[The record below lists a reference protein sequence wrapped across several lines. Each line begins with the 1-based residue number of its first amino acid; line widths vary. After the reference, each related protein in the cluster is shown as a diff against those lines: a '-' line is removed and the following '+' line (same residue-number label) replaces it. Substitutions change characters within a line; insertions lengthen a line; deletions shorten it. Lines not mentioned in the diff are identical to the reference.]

1 MPLSWAQGRAG
12 PASPAEARPIDNN
25 GKTPGNTLNAIC
37 FGGGGLVGTAKA
49 LGHLV
54 GLDQLIRDP
63 SCRNELKPSFFDYM
77 ADAQVPLR
85 ECEARL
91 DEVFALIPPDVRN
104 GRRDH
109 LPRYF
114 KVACGISG
122 GSFLASGVVS
132 GIPIVELVREAL
144 TFPVTAYFT
153 PDVKEY
159 LRGMKRLPLVPLKVA
174 KVIAN
179 DLRRGPE
186 RVYRGKGS
194 RWAMPIIRRAARL
207 GFELLATTQDIL
219 PRGLFTGEGIE
230 HYIEDMEKRFG
241 LANTFEEVRERGRY
255 LFIIAERFN
264 ASRLLSAPPDEP
276 DSTIYF
282 GLPPYDKTPVS
293 RAIRA
298 SCSIPGVTT
307 PLAFEDGPRGGKLY
321 DLVDGA
327 IGKTI
332 GRRTIMNT
340 LPIEVV
346 VTINPIVPYNGPLN
360 NIFDH
365 MEQLYRKLIYSRLK
379 AVENHIEDEVKA
391 RTIHLESK
399 PDEFFYNMLR
409 LDKMKEG
416 LFEGYYQTLKYLAE
430 NYVEIG
436 EKLRRGG
443 LCLVPRTEIFKLV
456 TKSSVVRERAYI
468 LKENNKERASLPRRL
483 SSAVSTLFMKADPHP
498 SRPHSFSKAADSTP
512 TNGVQHGAAPTPQ
525 EPPAKGA

>member
-1 MPLSWAQGRAG
+1 V
-12 PASPAEARPIDNN
+12 EVRPIDTT
-25 GKTPGNTLNAIC
+25 KLNAIC
-37 FGGGGLVGTAKA
+37 FGGGGLVGTSKA

-77 ADAQVPLR
+77 ADAQVPLKD
-85 ECEARL
+85 CEARL

-114 KVACGISG
+114 RVACGISG
-122 GSFLASGVVS
+122 GSFLASGLVS
-132 GIPIVELVREAL
+132 GIPIVELIREAL
-144 TFPVTAYFT
+144 TFPVTMYFA

-159 LRGMKRLPLVPLKVA
+159 LRGIKRLPLVPLKVA

-179 DLRRGPE
+179 DLKRGPE
-186 RVYRGKGS
+186 SVYRGRGS
-194 RWAMPIIRRAARL
+194 RWSMPIIRRTARL
-207 GFELLATTQDIL
+207 AFELIATTQDIL

-230 HYIEDMEKRFG
+230 HYIEELEKRFG
-241 LANTFEEVRERGRY
+241 LANTFAEVRERGRY

-264 ASRLLSAPPDEP
+264 ASRNLSSGADEP

-282 GLPPYDKTPVS
+282 GLPPYDNIPVS

-298 SCSIPGVTT
+298 SSSIPGVTT
-307 PLAFEDGPRGGKLY
+307 PLPFVDGPRGGKVY

-332 GRRTIMNT
+332 GRRKIMDT

-346 VTINPIVPYNGPLN
+346 VTINPIVPFNGPLN

-391 RTIHLESK
+391 RTIHVESK

-416 LFEGYYQTLKYLAE
+416 LFEGYYQTLKHFAE

-436 EKLRRGG
+436 EKLRPGN
-443 LCLVPRTEIFKLV
+443 LCLIPRTEIFKLV

-468 LKENNKERASLPRRL
+468 LKEQRQERASLPRRV
-483 SSAVSTLFMKADPHP
+483 SSAVSSLFAKADPHP
-498 SRPHSFSKAADSTP
+498 ARAQAKTPAGGNGNGNGNGALHVENP
-512 TNGVQHGAAPTPQ
+512 TNL
-525 EPPAKGA
+525 

>member
-1 MPLSWAQGRAG
+1 M
-12 PASPAEARPIDNN
+12 
-25 GKTPGNTLNAIC
+25 
-37 FGGGGLVGTAKA
+37 
-49 LGHLV
+49 
-54 GLDQLIRDP
+54 
-63 SCRNELKPSFFDYM
+63 
-77 ADAQVPLR
+77 
-85 ECEARL
+85 
-91 DEVFALIPPDVRN
+91 
-104 GRRDH
+104 
-109 LPRYF
+109 PRYF

-122 GSFLASGVVS
+122 GSFLASGLVS

-159 LRGMKRLPLVPLKVA
+159 LRGLKRLPLVPLKVA

-186 RVYRGKGS
+186 RVYRGKGTGS

-264 ASRLLSAPPDEP
+264 AARLLSASPDEP

-307 PLAFEDGPRGGKLY
+307 PLAFIDEPRGGKMY

-332 GRRTIMNT
+332 GRRTIMNS

-346 VTINPIVPYNGPLN
+346 VTINPIVPFNGPLN

-379 AVENHIEDEVKA
+379 AVEGHLEDEVKQ
-391 RTIHLESK
+391 RTIHIESK

-416 LFEGYYQTLKYLAE
+416 LFEGYYQTLKYFAE

-443 LCLVPRTEIFKLV
+443 LCLIPRTEIFKLV

-468 LKENNKERASLPRRL
+468 LKESHKERASLPRRL

-498 SRPHSFSKAADSTP
+498 SRPHAFTKADAQGGVNGA
-512 TNGVQHGAAPTPQ
+512 TNGVQHKAPAPQ
-525 EPPAKGA
+525 EPPAPG

>member
-1 MPLSWAQGRAG
+1 M
-12 PASPAEARPIDNN
+12 
-25 GKTPGNTLNAIC
+25 NAIC

-49 LGHLV
+49 LGHLL

-63 SCRNELKPSFFDYM
+63 TCRNELKPSFFDYM
-77 ADAQVPLR
+77 AEAQVPLR
-85 ECEARL
+85 ECESRL
-91 DEVFALIPPDVRN
+91 DEVFALIPPDVRA

-122 GSFLASGVVS
+122 GSFLAAGLVS

-144 TFPVTAYFT
+144 TFPITAYFT

-159 LRGMKRLPLVPLKVA
+159 LRGVKRLPLVPFKVA
-174 KVIAN
+174 KALAN
-179 DLRRGPE
+179 DFSRGPE
-186 RVYRGKGS
+186 RVYRGRGAS
-194 RWAMPIIRRAARL
+194 RWALPLIRRGARL
-207 GFELLATTQDIL
+207 AFELLATTQDVL
-219 PRGLFTGEGIE
+219 PRGIFSGEGIE
-230 HYIEDMEKRFG
+230 TYIEDLEKRFG
-241 LANTFEEVRERGRY
+241 LANSFAEVRERGRY
-255 LFIIAERFN
+255 LFIISERFN
-264 ASRLLSAPPDEP
+264 ASKNLSQPDEP

-282 GLPPYDKTPVS
+282 GMPPYDTTPVS

-307 PLAFEDGPRGGKLY
+307 PVSFVDHARGGKHY

-332 GRRTIMNT
+332 GRRTIMES

-346 VTINPIVPYNGPLN
+346 VTVNPIVPFNGPLN

-365 MEQLYRKLIYSRLK
+365 MEQLYRKLIYSRLR
-379 AVENHIEDEVKA
+379 AVESHIEEDIRK
-391 RTIHLESK
+391 RTIHIESK

-416 LFEGYYQTLKYLAE
+416 LFEGYYQTLKYFAE
-430 NYVEIG
+430 NYVDIG
-436 EKLRRGG
+436 ERLRRGG

-456 TKSSVVRERAYI
+456 TKSSTVRERAYI
-468 LKENNKERASLPRRL
+468 LKESHQERASLAKRITLSVQQAFGRRDPRPTP
-483 SSAVSTLFMKADPHP
+483 APPVATIVPP
-498 SRPHSFSKAADSTP
+498 AAPVT
-512 TNGVQHGAAPTPQ
+512 GAPTPATNGTNGATHVTGEQ
-525 EPPAKGA
+525 SPATEQPGDR

>member
-1 MPLSWAQGRAG
+1 M
-12 PASPAEARPIDNN
+12 
-25 GKTPGNTLNAIC
+25 NAIC

-49 LGHLV
+49 LGHML

-77 ADAQVPLR
+77 AEAHVPLR

-91 DEVFALIPPDVRN
+91 DEVFALIPSEVRA

-122 GSFLASGVVS
+122 GSFLASGLVS

-144 TFPVTAYFT
+144 TFPVTMYFM
-153 PDVKEY
+153 PDMKEY
-159 LRGMKRLPLVPLKVA
+159 LRGLKRLPLVPFKVA

-179 DLRRGPE
+179 DLTRGPE
-186 RVYRGKGS
+186 RVYRGRGS
-194 RWAMPIIRRAARL
+194 RWAMPIIRRTARL
-207 GFELLATTQDIL
+207 AFELVATTQDVL
-219 PRGLFTGEGIE
+219 PRGVFSGEGIE
-230 HYIEDMEKRFG
+230 HYIEELEKRFG
-241 LANTFEEVRERGRY
+241 LANSFAEVRERGRY
-255 LFIIAERFN
+255 LFVIAERFN
-264 ASRLLSAPPDEP
+264 ASKNLSQPDEP

-282 GLPPYDKTPVS
+282 GMPPYDDIPVS

-307 PLAFEDGPRGGKLY
+307 PVAFVDHARGGKHY

-332 GRRTIMNT
+332 GRRTIMES

-346 VTINPIVPYNGPLN
+346 ITVNPIVPFNGPLN

-365 MEQLYRKLIYSRLK
+365 MEQLYRKLIYSRLR
-379 AVENHIEDEVKA
+379 AVESHIEEDIRK
-391 RTIHLESK
+391 RTIHIESK

-416 LFEGYYQTLKYLAE
+416 LFEGYYQTLKYFAE
-430 NYVEIG
+430 NYVDIG
-436 EKLRRGG
+436 ERLRRGG

-456 TKSSVVRERAYI
+456 TKSSTVRERAYI
-468 LKENNKERASLPRRL
+468 LKESHQERAGLARRMTL
-483 SSAVSTLFMKADPHP
+483 AVQQAFARRSGRPTPVPPPTIVPHGVDLGASP
-498 SRPHSFSKAADSTP
+498 GNGVHGNGHG
-512 TNGVQHGAAPTPQ
+512 TNGAAHASGEQ
-525 EPPAKGA
+525 SPANEQPGDR